1 MNWYIDFIMQLL
13 EGKFIASCSS
23 QPTSLVSS
31 TLVLQEQEGNCFD
44 YAMLL
49 ASLLIGVGYDA
60 YCVCGYASQDVCLLN
75 LGRNTCPTLQEKKEV
90 VAVTKPS
97 WQFEFVFRSSG
108 YRVRDIMG
116 YQMSAHNKWSD
127 PCNNCHYPNIV
138 RDFFFTGLVRINFTI
153 MDSPVI
159 QVVDEEVEVKQNRY
173 KVRSLRDFSSGFEK
187 RQLAKEKAKRE
198 LDERKKKEEEAIR
211 IAVRIIL

>member
-23 QPTSLVSS
+23 QPTSLVSA

-60 YCVCGYASQDVCLLN
+60 YCVYGYASQDVCLLN
-75 LGRNTCPTLQEKKEV
+75 LGRNTCPMLQEKKEV
-90 VAVTKPS
+90 VAITKPS

-116 YQMSAHNKWSD
+116 YRMSAHNKINYLT
-127 PCNNCHYPNIV
+127 PMIIATIPIQ
-138 RDFFFTGLVRINFTI
+138 FFTGLVRINFTI
-153 MDSPVI
+153 MDSPVM

-211 IAVRIIL
+211 ITVRIIL